1 MTMSGAQRIGSE
13 ELDLSKFIRPGDWII
28 PGQATGEPTT
38 LTETLSAQR
47 HKFGP
52 VSVFL
57 GFCPADTFKPE
68 HADRITFHSFGPMG
82 HSRIL
87 ADAGILEVHPVHYGL
102 IARYIE
108 DGQIP
113 CDVALVLLSPPGPD
127 GQHGFGLI
135 NDYIRTAMSKARVV
149 IAEVND
155 QVPWVYADGVP
166 EMNQIDL
173 VVETS
178 RIPTTI
184 PAARSGP
191 VDEAIAAN
199 VARYI
204 EDGSILQIGM
214 GSVPDAVARLL
225 HDRQDLGF
233 HSGMA
238 SDFLVDLVEA
248 GVMTNARKNFD
259 QGISVAANI
268 LSHEKLYPFVA
279 ENPAFKLRPSWHTH
293 SGDALRHDQL
303 VSVNSALEIDLSG
316 QVGAEETG
324 GRLVSAIGGQ
334 PDLVRAGHRSP
345 GGHSVI
351 ALPSTAGKGT
361 VSRIVNHLSGPV
373 TTPRSD
379 VDVVVTEHG
388 WADLRGRSLAER
400 RRALIRVAD
409 PAYRDVLDAGVL
421 GK

>member
-1 MTMSGAQRIGSE
+1 MSIPRRITPK
-13 ELDLSKFIRPGDWII
+13 ELDLSEFIRPGDWII

-38 LTETLSAQR
+38 LTEALFTQR

-52 VSVFL
+52 SSVFL
-57 GFCPADTFKPE
+57 GFCPSDTFKPE
-68 HADRITFHSFGPMG
+68 HADWIAFHSFGPMG
-82 HSRIL
+82 HSRNL
-87 ADAGILEVHPVHYGL
+87 ADAGVLDVHPVHYGL
-102 IARYIE
+102 IANYIE
-108 DGQIP
+108 GGQIP
-113 CDVALVLLSPPGPD
+113 CDVALVLLSPLGPD

-135 NDYIRTAMSKARVV
+135 NDYIRTAMAKARVV

-155 QVPWVYADGVP
+155 QVPWVYAEGVP

-178 RIPTTI
+178 RPPTTV

-191 VDEAIAAN
+191 VDEAIAGN

-214 GSVPDAVARLL
+214 GSVPDAVARLIR
-225 HDRQDLGF
+225 DRRDLGF

-248 GVMTNARKNFD
+248 GVITNARKNFD
-259 QGISVAANI
+259 QGISVAATI
-268 LSHEKLYPFVA
+268 LGHEKLYPFVA
-279 ENPAFKLRPSWHTH
+279 KNPAFKLRPSWHTH
-293 SGDALRHDQL
+293 SGDALRHDRL
-303 VSVNSALEIDLSG
+303 VSINSALEIDLSG

-324 GRLVSAIGGQ
+324 GKLVSAIGGQ
-334 PDLVRAGHRSP
+334 PDLVRVGHRSP
-345 GGHSVI
+345 GGHSII
-351 ALPSTAGKGT
+351 ALPSTARKGK
-361 VSRIVNHLSGPV
+361 VSRIVNRLSGPV

-388 WADLRGRSLAER
+388 SADLRGLSLAER
-400 RRALIRVAD
+400 EKALIGVAD
-409 PAYRDVLDAGVL
+409 PKYRDVLEAVAL
-421 GK
+421 SK